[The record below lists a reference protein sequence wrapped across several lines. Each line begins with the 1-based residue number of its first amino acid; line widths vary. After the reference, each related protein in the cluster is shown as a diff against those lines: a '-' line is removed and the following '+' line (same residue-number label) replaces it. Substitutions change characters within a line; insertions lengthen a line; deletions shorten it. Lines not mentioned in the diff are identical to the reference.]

1 MRPKKND
8 DKPSA
13 RAVRKIGQVSD
24 EIAEIW
30 SGFESDPADTDVL
43 GSYTGTP
50 TDRTVHPV
58 QDADD
63 L

>member
-1 MRPKKND
+1 MQHPKREN
-8 DKPSA
+8 KPSK
-13 RAVRKIGQVSD
+13 RAVQKIHQVSD

-30 SGFESDPADTDVL
+30 SGFDSDLADTDVL

-50 TDRTVHPV
+50 HDKTVHPV

>member
-1 MRPKKND
+1 MQHPKREN
-8 DKPSA
+8 KPSR
-13 RAVRKIGQVSD
+13 RAVEKMREVTD

-30 SGFESDPADTDVL
+30 SGFESDPACTDVL

-50 TDRTVHPV
+50 HDKTVHPV